1 MITGLAGTQA
11 EMKGYTVAYLKAAME
26 SIENLKQQQVRAEQV
41 KAETSVPPPGRYRSN
56 Q

>member
-26 SIENLKQQQVRAEQV
+26 SIENLKQQVRAEQV